1 MIIHEFDLKDI
12 KQRNQL
18 IREVNQIIPF
28 KEVFLWCPACLNYI
42 FKDATSALTFVFHH
56 TEGDEHEGLAFDY
69 ISAKI
74 GYNQSSNHFYCH
86 IVTTYGSYMLKT
98 TDSMRYD
105 HPITS
110 GIVDESDVGLDPE
123 FLSPVPK
130 EEADR
135 KWQRFR
141 NGIKRMLT
149 EKKQDEQDVDIIK
162 RILLNKLVN
171 RYLDEQFG
179 KGVWK
184 KWHLQKNR
192 IDGTTI
198 EYVLRIEYT
207 DQYGMPSY
215 RNLQI

>member
-1 MIIHEFDLKDI
+1 MIIHEFDLKDY

-42 FKDATSALTFVFHH
+42 FKDATSALTFVFNH
-56 TEGDEHEGLAFDY
+56 TENDEDGLTFDY
-69 ISAKI
+69 VSAEI
-74 GYNQSSNHFYCH
+74 GYNQPSNHFYCH

-98 TDSMRYD
+98 TDSLRYR
-105 HPITS
+105 HPIAS
-110 GIVDESDVGLDPE
+110 GIVDESDVGIEPE
-123 FLSPVPK
+123 FLSPMPR
-130 EEADR
+130 EEADA
-135 KWQRFR
+135 KWQKFR
-141 NGIKRMLT
+141 GGIKKILT
-149 EKKQDEQDVDIIK
+149 EKKQDEQDIDIIR

-179 KGVWK
+179 RGGWK
-184 KWHLQKNR
+184 KWHLEKNR
-192 IDGTTI
+192 IDDTTV

>member
-1 MIIHEFDLKDI
+1 MIIHEFDLKDY

-28 KEVFLWCPACLNYI
+28 KEVFLQCPACLNYI
-42 FKDATSALTFVFHH
+42 FKDATSALTFVFNH
-56 TEGDEHEGLAFDY
+56 TENDEDGLTFDY
-69 ISAKI
+69 VSAEI
-74 GYNQSSNHFYCH
+74 GYNQQSNHFYCH

-98 TDSMRYD
+98 TDSIRYG
-105 HPITS
+105 HPIAS
-110 GIVDESDVGLDPE
+110 GIVDESDVGIEPE

-130 EEADR
+130 EEANQQ
-135 KWQRFR
+135 WQKFR
-141 NGIKRMLT
+141 NGIKKVLT
-149 EKKQDEQDVDIIK
+149 EKKQDEQDIDIIK

-179 KGVWK
+179 RGVWK

-192 IDGTTI
+192 IDDTTV

>member
-1 MIIHEFDLKDI
+1 MIIHEFDLKDY

-28 KEVFLWCPACLNYI
+28 KEVFLQCPACLNYI
-42 FKDATSALTFVFHH
+42 FKDATSALTFVFNH
-56 TEGDEHEGLAFDY
+56 TENDEDGLTFDY
-69 ISAKI
+69 VSAEI
-74 GYNQSSNHFYCH
+74 GYNQPSNHFYCH

-98 TDSMRYD
+98 TDSLRYG
-105 HPITS
+105 HPIAS
-110 GIVDESDVGLDPE
+110 GIVDESDVGIEPE
-123 FLSPVPK
+123 FLSPVLK
-130 EEADR
+130 EEANQQ
-135 KWQRFR
+135 WQKFR
-141 NGIKRMLT
+141 NGIKKVLT
-149 EKKQDEQDVDIIK
+149 EKKQDEQDIDIIK

-179 KGVWK
+179 RGVWK

-192 IDGTTI
+192 IDGTTV

>member
-1 MIIHEFDLKDI
+1 MIIHEFDLKDY

-42 FKDATSALTFVFHH
+42 FKDATSALTFVFNH
-56 TEGDEHEGLAFDY
+56 TENDEDGLVFDY
-69 ISAKI
+69 ISAEI
-74 GYNQSSNHFYCH
+74 GYNQSSNHFYCS
-86 IVTTYGSYMLKT
+86 ITTTYGNYMLKT
-98 TDSMRYD
+98 TDSLRYG

-110 GIVDESDVGLDPE
+110 GIVDESDVGVDPK
-123 FLSPVPK
+123 FLSPIPK
-130 EEADR
+130 EEAD
-135 KWQRFR
+135 KQWKKFR
-141 NGIKRMLT
+141 NNIKKILS
-149 EKKQDEQDVDIIK
+149 EKKQDEQDQDIIK

-179 KGVWK
+179 RGVWK

-192 IDGTTI
+192 IDGTTV

>member
-1 MIIHEFDLKDI
+1 MIIHEFDLKDY

-28 KEVFLWCPACLNYI
+28 KEVFLQCPACLNYI
-42 FKDATSALTFVFHH
+42 FKDATSALTFVFNH
-56 TEGDEHEGLAFDY
+56 TENDEDGLTFDY
-69 ISAKI
+69 VSAEI
-74 GYNQSSNHFYCH
+74 GYNQPSNHFYCH

-98 TDSMRYD
+98 TDSLRYG
-105 HPITS
+105 HPIAS
-110 GIVDESDVGLDPE
+110 GIVDESDVGIEPE

-130 EEADR
+130 EEANQQ
-135 KWQRFR
+135 WQKFC
-141 NGIKRMLT
+141 NGIKKVLT
-149 EKKQDEQDVDIIK
+149 EKKQDEQDIDIIK

-179 KGVWK
+179 RGVWK

-192 IDGTTI
+192 IDGTTV